1 MNKKQLE
8 DSLQGVRLLTGHM
21 REQGESLDAAIA
33 AQDFSLAVTMT
44 DPLVNV
50 AIILVRQ
57 LKTAM
62 QCDTLTALDATRE
75 LARPELHEFWDPTAM
90 LITKIVAGEAPPTM
104 MEGPGAIAVGAQE
117 IAACA
122 AELLAKKRDQHPN
135 VVVATL
141 RKQILE
147 QGQSVQLSDKEGVE
161 ENMAKYAG
169 DPTMRQ
175 SRKNT
180 ATVLV
185 KSLNDG
191 VAGPSHNRAMQLH
204 ASDEAF
210 ARDCYEGLACIAVTA
225 AALGGGMLQL
235 LECNNHYP
243 AYALLR
249 QAVETEFILWKFSKV
264 IDEIPNWLNSNR
276 DDRERSWKPSKIY
289 RDQDNDY
296 RQKDYSGH
304 CEIGGHPTPTGTRLA
319 SGERSDIAE
328 ASVLGDLIGHL
339 RDSWEHALHVAD
351 SLDLKYQQT
360 VPTISADVRQGVA
373 DALASW
379 RRTDKYGFS
388 TSYFSDPIN

>member
-1 MNKKQLE
+1 
-8 DSLQGVRLLTGHM
+8 
-21 REQGESLDAAIA
+21 
-33 AQDFSLAVTMT
+33 MT

-57 LKTAM
+57 LKITM
-62 QCDTLTALDATRE
+62 QCDTPTALEAARE
-75 LARPELHEFWDPTAM
+75 LARPELREFWDPTAM
-90 LITKIVAGEAPPTM
+90 LITKIVAGEAPPIM
-104 MEGPGAIAVGAQE
+104 EEGPRAIAVGTQE

-122 AELLAKKRDQHPN
+122 AELLAEERDQHPN
-135 VVVATL
+135 AVVATL
-141 RKQILE
+141 RKQLLE

-161 ENMAKYAG
+161 ANMTKYAG

-175 SRKNT
+175 SRKDA

-185 KSLNDG
+185 KSLNDSAA
-191 VAGPSHNRAMQLH
+191 VAAHSRAMRLH
-204 ASDEAF
+204 TNDEAF

-235 LECNNHYP
+235 LDCNNHYP

-249 QAVETEFILWKFSKV
+249 QAVETEFILWKFSV
-264 IDEIPNWLNSNR
+264 SIDEIPNWLNSDR

-304 CEIGGHPTPTGTRLA
+304 CEIGGHPTPIGTRLA
-319 SGERSDIAE
+319 SGDRSDIAE

-339 RDSWEHALHVAD
+339 RDSWDHALRIAD
-351 SLDLKYQQT
+351 GLDLKYQQHL
-360 VPTISADVRQGVA
+360 PTISADAREEVIA
-373 DALASW
+373 ALASW
-379 RRTDKYGFS
+379 QATDKYGFS